1 MSNRDVYTGF
11 SLPQKVKLHGE
22 VSIPATRST
31 PETSSRALA
40 CTLPAT
46 PIPTIT
52 IFCSNR
58 ESPQH
63 LTRLHLVPA
72 RVGECAL
79 PTPDLRSRVAL
90 WLFIGPALGRQV
102 YSSRTEF
109 IELSACMACGI
120 AAHGLQR

>member
-1 MSNRDVYTGF
+1 MYIRVSHYRRKSSCMEKYLSPRLDQRRRRPQGLWHALCR
-11 SLPQKVKLHGE
+11 LPRYQ
-22 VSIPATRST
+22 RQ
-31 PETSSRALA
+31 
-40 CTLPAT
+40 LPSA
-46 PIPTIT
+46 PIEP
-52 IFCSNR
+52 
-58 ESPQH
+58 PQH

-72 RVGECAL
+72 RVDECAL

-120 AAHGLQR
+120 AAHGLQREGG